1 MLLLRLRRLFTY
13 SPETLT
19 QAQIRA
25 RVRVSGA
32 LRDASVA
39 PKDTQEY
46 VFLLVLRRRFLGNL
60 VVLGVLTSL

>member
-1 MLLLRLRRLFTY
+1 MLLLRRRRRRLFTY

-19 QAQIRA
+19 LTQI

-46 VFLLVLRRRFLGNL
+46 VFLLVVRRRFLGNL
-60 VVLGVLTSL
+60 IVVGVLTSL